1 MNKLLII
8 DGLNLVRRIH
18 AVLPDENDIASV
30 KERTLAAA
38 KKLLVHHEPS
48 MRLSSGMVMKNLGEN
63 SYTLIIKKDVSRC
76 LRL

>member
-30 KERTLAAA
+30 KERTISAS
-38 KKLLVHHEPS
+38 KKLLNHHKPTHAI
-48 MRLSSGMVMKNLGEN
+48 V
-63 SYTLIIKKDVSRC
+63 V
-76 LRL
+76 